1 MSFCVKLISRIKRR
15 GIVLFGYVKPLTGE
29 LKVKE
34 LELYKATY
42 CGLCK
47 KGGQKVSRFTRFLL
61 SYDFA
66 SLAVL
71 RAALGN
77 EKPRVERKRCPYGL
91 KKKNMLCCDEVFEYT
106 AAAFGVLSYCKA
118 EDDVKD
124 SKGLKKLLKRCAL
137 PVFKRMKNRGL
148 KLYPRIYDGIKA
160 PLDKLSLLESDGKPH
175 IIDETADAFAKV
187 LEFIASY
194 GLEGENARIA
204 AEAGYHI
211 GRFIYIIDAADDLKE
226 DREKKE
232 FNALASHFGS
242 YDEAEKAM
250 EEVRETLLMSM
261 LSFGRAVAKIESS
274 PDRCFTEILENIAF
288 YGGNNVISK
297 IFNKYGYIRKE

>member
-1 MSFCVKLISRIKRR
+1 M
-15 GIVLFGYVKPLTGE
+15 FGYVKPLTAE

-47 KGGQKVSRFTRFLL
+47 KGGKTVSRLTRFFL

-71 RAALGN
+71 RIAL
-77 EKPRVERKRCPYGL
+77 ESESPRLERKRCPYGL
-91 KKKNMLCCDEVFEYT
+91 KKKNLLCCDGVFGYT

-118 EDDVKD
+118 SDDVED
-124 SKGLKKLLKRCAL
+124 SKGIKRVLKKCAM
-137 PVFKRMKNRGL
+137 PIFKRMKNRGL
-148 KLYPRIYDGIKA
+148 KLYPLLYNGIKA
-160 PLDKLSLLESDGKPH
+160 PLDVLSELENDGQPH

-194 GLEGENARIA
+194 GLEGDSARIA

-211 GRFIYIIDAADDLKE
+211 GRFIYIIDAADDLE
-226 DREKKE
+226 DDSKKGE
-232 FNALASHFGS
+232 FNALASHYGG
-242 YDEAEKAM
+242 YAEAEKSM
-250 EEVRETLLMSM
+250 DEVRETLLMSM
-261 LSFGRAVAKIESS
+261 LSFGRAVARIESA

-288 YGGNNVISK
+288 HGGPAAINKFV
-297 IFNKYGYIRKE
+297 NKYGNSRKE